1 MMIQTAGGPGP
12 VHPIDFGE
20 RRKPIP
26 RWLWIAIGSSALI
39 HIGIGIALYNQR
51 FALDEP
57 IAPPPE
63 PRGFE
68 IEFLRPPPPPKPEVS
83 RVPPAPNIPLNKTP
97 APPKNVEP
105 LTAVVPDTPVANPG
119 PAIVLTQPVPPETPV
134 GTGSTPADPPRGPPV
149 ITKPNWISR
158 PTSDQLLG
166 AYPNRALERGVEG
179 TASLRCAVR
188 ANGTITGCSV
198 ASETPSGQGFGRA
211 ASSLSRHF
219 RISPQ
224 TIDGQA
230 VDGAT
235 VVVNIRFNIPED

>member
-20 RRKPIP
+20 RKKPIP

-39 HIGIGIALYNQR
+39 HIGIGVALYTQR
-51 FALDEP
+51 F
-57 IAPPPE
+57 
-63 PRGFE
+63 E
-68 IEFLRPPPPPKPEVS
+68 IDVPPPPVVVPNEGVFLDLPKPPPVK
-83 RVPPAPNIPLNKTP
+83 RADPAPPAPNAPLHKTP
-97 APPKNVEP
+97 LPTQPTETV
-105 LTAVVPDTPVANPG
+105 TAVLPDVPVVNPG
-119 PAIVLTQPVPPETPV
+119 PAVVLTQPVLPETPV
-134 GTGSTPADPPRGPPV
+134 GTGTTPADPPRGPPV
-149 ITKPNWISR
+149 ITQPDWISR
-158 PTSDQLLG
+158 PTGDQLLG

-188 ANGTITGCSV
+188 VNGTITGCSV
-198 ASETPSGQGFGRA
+198 ASETPAGQGFGRA

-224 TIDGQA
+224 TVDGQA

-235 VVVNIRFNIPED
+235 VIVNIRFNIPED